1 MSGPTVQIRP
11 DLKAKLDDLA
21 AQTRRDQSELANE
34 ALAVYLEHEQRS
46 IARIREGLAQ
56 ARRGEFAADEEVKTL
71 FARCGNPGAWDLKR

>member
-21 AQTRRDQSELANE
+21 AQTHRDQSELANE
-34 ALAVYLEHEQRS
+34 ALTAYLEHEQRN

-56 ARRGEFAADEEVKTL
+56 VRHGEFATDEEVKA
-71 FARCGNPGAWDLKR
+71 FVAGHAKPGA

>member
-21 AQTRRDQSELANE
+21 AQTHRDQSELANE
-34 ALAVYLEHEQRS
+34 ALTAYLEHEQRN

-56 ARRGEFAADEEVKTL
+56 ARRGEFATDEEVKAF
-71 FARCGNPGAWDLKR
+71 FARHAKPGA